1 MLRAL
6 LTFRGRPS
14 GGKIF
19 ILWQHISG
27 LHLWSRQASGPP
39 FAYTTSAPDQM
50 SSVDPASIVSK
61 EEFEAKV
68 AETYAKSKAIE
79 TPPSEKRILANLLG
93 LTPEAVGK
101 TTVSFP
107 DGGDACESC
116 GHAITFLDVAAA
128 GLKTHSKEFMA
139 EIITGKHGYIVNSD
153 PHPISCYS
161 CGASIK
167 FCCGYTTGSYHCG

>member
-1 MLRAL
+1 
-6 LTFRGRPS
+6 
-14 GGKIF
+14 
-19 ILWQHISG
+19 
-27 LHLWSRQASGPP
+27 
-39 FAYTTSAPDQM
+39 M
-50 SSVDPASIVSK
+50 SSVDPATIVTK

-68 AETYAKSKAIE
+68 AETYAKCKAIE

-128 GLKTHSKEFMA
+128 GLKTHIKEFMA

-153 PHPISCYS
+153 PDHSGVPCRFRVLSRFCEIRRAMTQDWRGRRLSTDRGAFDISKTALLWRARAPCS
-161 CGASIK
+161 D
-167 FCCGYTTGSYHCG
+167 